1 MEWQSQPGLFC
12 PSIQQNNDGKYVAF
26 IDDAKTNS
34 KTYKGLMVIQA
45 SMKGANLCLKT
56 PFRGPEINGK
66 LNFFG
71 NRINGTVKVM
81 EADSPPRYLTTPLSL
96 TRLTFQIQHRFM
108 FPGNGFQ
115 EA

>member
-1 MEWQSQPGLFC
+1 MNIPANKVKKLLGRWSGKASPVYFVLRFE
-12 PSIQQNNDGKYVAF
+12 QNTDGKYVAF

-45 SMKGANLCLKT
+45 SMKGAILSLKT

-71 NRINGTVKVM
+71 NRMNGTVKVM
-81 EADSPPRYLTTPLSL
+81 EANSPPRYLTTPLSL
-96 TRLTFQIQHRFM
+96 TK
-108 FPGNGFQ
+108 
-115 EA
+115 E